1 MNAMIITRFV
11 ILWFVMY
18 FVTNMFGF
26 SFINPHDGFGSS
38 LTGMSRWIY
47 NEILGTIVAWL
58 FAILWG
64 MKAASDIH
72 YSQEDKK

>member
-11 ILWFVMY
+11 ILWFIMY
-18 FVTNMFGF
+18 IATNKFGLC
-26 SFINPHDGFGSS
+26 FINPHDLLGSS

-64 MKAASDIH
+64 MKTASDIH